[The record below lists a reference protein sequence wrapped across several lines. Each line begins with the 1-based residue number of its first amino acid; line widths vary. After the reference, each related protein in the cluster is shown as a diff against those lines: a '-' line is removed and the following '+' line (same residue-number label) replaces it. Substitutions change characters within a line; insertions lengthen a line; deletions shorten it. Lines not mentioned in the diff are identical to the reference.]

1 MGSTTTGLEWACANS
16 RPVVVDPKG
25 VQWVKYRGATVV
37 TPNLKEA
44 EAMWGQTISNECDLK
59 SAGHFLIETLE
70 GSAVIVTLG
79 SAGMRVFTG
88 KDESFHIP
96 ANAKN
101 VFDVTGAGDSAVAT
115 LALALASNYSL
126 EESARLAN
134 SAAAVVVEKIGTKT
148 VTVAELSDSRV

>member
-1 MGSTTTGLEWACANS
+1 M
-16 RPVVVDPKG
+16 V
-25 VQWVKYRGATVV
+25 
-37 TPNLKEA
+37 
-44 EAMWGQTISNECDLK
+44 
-59 SAGHFLIETLE
+59 
-70 GSAVIVTLG
+70 
-79 SAGMRVFTG
+79 TG

-101 VFDVTGAGDSAVAT
+101 VFDVTGAGDTAVAT